1 MEIHTAQSPL
11 CPPEN
16 NTARKPV
23 REEWIWHA
31 VSPTL
36 LTQPLDQQNGCRTR
50 TSGNR
55 IGARGVISRKQS
67 TALSCVG
74 CFSYWATRSGVR

>member
-55 IGARGVISRKQS
+55 IGARGVISRSSQPRYL
-67 TALSCVG
+67 ALAAFLIGQRGRV
-74 CFSYWATRSGVR
+74 